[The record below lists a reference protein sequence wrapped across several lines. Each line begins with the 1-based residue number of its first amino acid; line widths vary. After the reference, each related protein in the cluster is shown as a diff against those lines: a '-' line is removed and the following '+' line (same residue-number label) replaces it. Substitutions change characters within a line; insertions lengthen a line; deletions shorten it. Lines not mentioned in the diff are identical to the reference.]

1 MAKYAISQEGADA
14 MNSLANS
21 LLIEANAVIEAS
33 QKLEQQTAS
42 LADGLGTYEEDIV
55 RIIHANRATLQQ
67 NRESIITLSRAIK
80 QKADDIKSLLSLDI
94 GQESG
99 GAGTF
104 GVSSNGG
111 TSHSKLTPNRSTPR
125 DLACSQFGFAKD
137 TDGNLVYD
145 SPNEM
150 NQYLYGQ
157 QGSADPLFQG
167 TCGLCSCAN
176 ILRLAGVNATEAEM
190 ISYASNTK
198 SSNSLFGN
206 LCQTGYSDPRMNGGT
221 SPKDRQEILSHFG
234 IDSGIFQLTHN
245 DDGSISDDSI
255 TQIADR
261 VSEGRGVILSVH
273 ADILWHDAPVGVDD
287 YHAITVT
294 SVKKDQNGNALGFYV
309 CDSAMGG
316 TSYYP
321 AAKIQRALTGAPM
334 NVTYSIIR

>member
-1 MAKYAISQEGADA
+1 
-14 MNSLANS
+14 
-21 LLIEANAVIEAS
+21 
-33 QKLEQQTAS
+33 
-42 LADGLGTYEEDIV
+42 
-55 RIIHANRATLQQ
+55 
-67 NRESIITLSRAIK
+67 
-80 QKADDIKSLLSLDI
+80 
-94 GQESG
+94 
-99 GAGTF
+99 
-104 GVSSNGG
+104 
-111 TSHSKLTPNRSTPR
+111 
-125 DLACSQFGFAKD
+125 
-137 TDGNLVYD
+137 
-145 SPNEM
+145 M

-261 VSEGRGVILSVH
+261 VSEGRGVVLSVH